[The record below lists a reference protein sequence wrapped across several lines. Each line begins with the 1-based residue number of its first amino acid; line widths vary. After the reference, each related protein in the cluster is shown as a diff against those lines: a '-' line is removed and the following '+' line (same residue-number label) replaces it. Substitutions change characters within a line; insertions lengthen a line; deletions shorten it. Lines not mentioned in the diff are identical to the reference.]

1 MRNTLH
7 PFSKAQYIRPG
18 TDTFLT
24 QNKLAIPVGP
34 KYRRLL
40 GKIEPDPL
48 RVEMKALF
56 KKVIKHISKT
66 DKQTKKRLIQ
76 LEKERPAPGSRD
88 AVLFEISR
96 YQRGIRKDPKWNK
109 GEKEELLKFLDLQA
123 ISWGMDGSKK
133 LKTAQEELIL
143 DTWQKFT
150 KGMTVRRPQGEKR
163 KPTVKKAKAKAKA
176 KAVRLEGELSASTM
190 VQGVRGEV
198 IDKPLGQTVGQEK
211 SQGKTPKTEFSEGIE
226 DREKRTI

>member
-66 DKQTKKRLIQ
+66 DK
-76 LEKERPAPGSRD
+76 
-88 AVLFEISR
+88 
-96 YQRGIRKDPKWNK
+96 
-109 GEKEELLKFLDLQA
+109 
-123 ISWGMDGSKK
+123 
-133 LKTAQEELIL
+133 
-143 DTWQKFT
+143 
-150 KGMTVRRPQGEKR
+150 
-163 KPTVKKAKAKAKA
+163 KAKAKAKA